1 VKTAASAVLPA
12 VGDSI
17 SYTIT
22 VTNTGNV
29 TLTNVVVADAKVGL
43 NATIATLAPGG
54 VETYTRT
61 YTVTQSDV
69 DAGQVVNTASATGK
83 DPDGNDVTDDDT
95 ETVTG
100 TKTPAIKVVKT
111 AASAVL
117 PAVGDS
123 ISYTITV
130 LQGLF

>member
-1 VKTAASAVLPA
+1 TGTKTPAIEVVKTAASAVLPA

-29 TLTNVVVADAKVGL
+29 TLTNVVVSDAKVGL
-43 NATIATLAPGG
+43 SETIATLAPAG

-61 YTVTQSDV
+61 YTVTQTDV
-69 DAGQVVNTASATGK
+69 DAGQVVNTATATGK

-95 ETVTG
+95 VSWFSGKWTFADFIE
-100 TKTPAIKVVKT
+100 VVRFKQT
-111 AASAVL
+111 W
-117 PAVGDS
+117 
-123 ISYTITV
+123 
-130 LQGLF
+130 